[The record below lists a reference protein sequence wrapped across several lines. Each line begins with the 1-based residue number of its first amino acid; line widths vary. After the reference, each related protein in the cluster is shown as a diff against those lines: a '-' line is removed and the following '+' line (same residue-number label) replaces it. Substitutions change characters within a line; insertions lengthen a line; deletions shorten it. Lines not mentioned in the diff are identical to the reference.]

1 MKRIIALTT
10 ALIMIIAVFAGC
22 GGSDNGNNSAAEE
35 KSVNLGDVLTA
46 VNEAF
51 PESTKDAETLASV
64 DDLKNYYNV
73 STDDVKQ
80 FAAEVDKKNSSL
92 EIVLVEAVD
101 ADAAGRVE
109 SALKVMYNQLRSNGA
124 SYDAEQL
131 DMVNNCDVTTNGNF
145 VIYIISKDYKGMLD
159 TVNSKL

>member
-1 MKRIIALTT
+1 M
-10 ALIMIIAVFAGC
+10 
-22 GGSDNGNNSAAEE
+22 
-35 KSVNLGDVLTA
+35 
-46 VNEAF
+46 
-51 PESTKDAETLASV
+51 
-64 DDLKNYYNV
+64 
-73 STDDVKQ
+73 
-80 FAAEVDKKNSSL
+80 

-109 SALKVMYNQLRSNGA
+109 SALKVKYNQLRSNGA